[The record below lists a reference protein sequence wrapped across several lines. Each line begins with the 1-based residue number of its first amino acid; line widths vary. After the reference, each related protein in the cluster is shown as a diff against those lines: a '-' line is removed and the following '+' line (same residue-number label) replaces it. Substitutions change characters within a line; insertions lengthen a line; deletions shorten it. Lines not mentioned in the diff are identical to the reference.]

1 MSYDILETMISIV
14 IPLFNEEESL
24 PHLYERL
31 INVFKEDVEFIFVD
45 DGSTDKS
52 LQILESLSSNDKR
65 IKVISFR
72 RNFGKSSAL
81 SAGFKKSRGDI
92 IVTMDADLQDQP
104 EEVPK
109 LIEKL
114 KEGYDLV
121 IGWKYPRLDPFSK
134 KFPSKVINSLTSF
147 FTGLKIH
154 DMNSGLKVMRRDV
167 IEEVAM
173 YGELHRYMPHL
184 AHMKGF
190 KVAEVKVKHAERKFG
205 KSKFGAK
212 RFLSGIFDLLT
223 IIFLGKFGKKPLH
236 FFGLFGLILFLIG
249 FCINIYIAYLRF
261 RYSSILGRLPLLLL
275 GILNMIIGIQFISM
289 GLIGELLTSFYVK
302 EKEYSTK
309 REINFNGS

>member
-1 MSYDILETMISIV
+1 MISIV
-14 IPLFNEEESL
+14 IPLFNEELSL
-24 PHLYERL
+24 QLLYER
-31 INVFKEDVEFIFVD
+31 ICSVFKEDVELIFID
-45 DGSTDKS
+45 DGSTDGS
-52 LQILESLSSNDKR
+52 LQVLEKISSRDNRVK
-65 IKVISFR
+65 IISFR
-72 RNFGKSSAL
+72 RNFGKSAAL
-81 SAGFKKSRGDI
+81 SAGFKKACGDI

-109 LIEKL
+109 LIDKL
-114 KEGYDLV
+114 QEGYDLV
-121 IGWKYPRLDPFSK
+121 IGWKYPRLDPITK
-134 KFPSKVINSLTSF
+134 KFPSKVINNLTSF

-154 DMNSGLKVMRRDV
+154 DMNSGLKVMRKEV
-167 IEEVAM
+167 VEEVPL

-190 KVAEVKVKHAERKFG
+190 KVTEMKVKHMERKFG

-261 RYSSILGRLPLLLL
+261 KYSSILGRLPLLLL

-302 EKEYSTK
+302 EKEYSIK
-309 REINFNGS
+309 REINFKDSQ

>member
-1 MSYDILETMISIV
+1 MLSVV

-24 PHLYERL
+24 IQLYERL
-31 INVFKEDVEFIFVD
+31 TNVFHEDVEFIFVD

-52 LQILESLSSNDKR
+52 LAIIENLALKDKR
-65 IKVISFR
+65 VKIISFR

-104 EEVPK
+104 EEIPK

-154 DMNSGLKVMRRDV
+154 DMNSGLKVMKKEV

-190 KVAEVKVKHAERKFG
+190 KVAEVKVKHAERRFG

-236 FFGLFGLILFLIG
+236 FFGLLGLILFLIG

-302 EKEYSTK
+302 EREYSTK
-309 REINFNGS
+309 KEINFHESQS

>member
-1 MSYDILETMISIV
+1 MISIV
-14 IPLFNEEESL
+14 IPLFNEELSL
-24 PHLYERL
+24 QLLYER
-31 INVFKEDVEFIFVD
+31 ICSVFKEDVELIFID
-45 DGSTDKS
+45 DGSTDGS
-52 LQILESLSSNDKR
+52 LQVLEKISSRDNRVK
-65 IKVISFR
+65 IISFR
-72 RNFGKSSAL
+72 RNFGKSAAL
-81 SAGFKKSRGDI
+81 SAGFKKACGDI

-104 EEVPK
+104 EEVLK
-109 LIEKL
+109 LIDKL
-114 KEGYDLV
+114 QEGYDLV
-121 IGWKYPRLDPFSK
+121 IGWKYPRLDPITK
-134 KFPSKVINSLTSF
+134 KLPSKVINNLTSF

-154 DMNSGLKVMRRDV
+154 DMNSGLKVMRKEV
-167 IEEVAM
+167 VEEVPL

-190 KVAEVKVKHAERKFG
+190 KVTEMKVKHMERKFG

-261 RYSSILGRLPLLLL
+261 KYSSILGRLPLLLL

-302 EKEYSTK
+302 EKEYSIK
-309 REINFNGS
+309 REINFKDSQ

>member
-1 MSYDILETMISIV
+1 MISVV

-24 PHLYERL
+24 PHLCERL
-31 INVFKEDVEFIFVD
+31 TNVFQEDVEFIFVD
-45 DGSTDKS
+45 DGSTDNS
-52 LQILESLSSNDKR
+52 LQILEDLSKKDRR

-81 SAGFKKSRGDI
+81 SAGFKKSCGDI

-114 KEGYDLV
+114 NEGYDLV

-134 KFPSKVINSLTSF
+134 KFPSKVINGLTSF

-154 DMNSGLKVMRRDV
+154 DMNSGLKVMRREV
-167 IEEVAM
+167 VEEVSM

-190 KVAEVKVKHAERKFG
+190 KVTEVKVKHAERKFG

-249 FCINIYIAYLRF
+249 FFINIYIAYLRF

-302 EKEYSTK
+302 EREYSVK
-309 REINFNGS
+309 KEINFNDSQS

>member
-1 MSYDILETMISIV
+1 MISIV
-14 IPLFNEEESL
+14 IPLFNEELSL
-24 PHLYERL
+24 QLLYER
-31 INVFKEDVEFIFVD
+31 ICSVFKEDVELIFID
-45 DGSTDKS
+45 DGSTDGS
-52 LQILESLSSNDKR
+52 LQVLEKISSRDNRVK
-65 IKVISFR
+65 IISFR
-72 RNFGKSSAL
+72 RNFGKSAAL
-81 SAGFKKSRGDI
+81 SAGFKKACGDI

-104 EEVPK
+104 EEVLK
-109 LIEKL
+109 LIDKL
-114 KEGYDLV
+114 QEGYDLV
-121 IGWKYPRLDPFSK
+121 IGWKYPRLDPITK

-154 DMNSGLKVMRRDV
+154 DMNSGLKVMRKEV
-167 IEEVAM
+167 VEEVPL

-190 KVAEVKVKHAERKFG
+190 KVTEMKVKHMERKFG

-261 RYSSILGRLPLLLL
+261 KYSSILGRLPLLLL

-302 EKEYSTK
+302 EKEYSIK
-309 REINFNGS
+309 REINFKDSQ

>member
-1 MSYDILETMISIV
+1 MISIV

-24 PHLYERL
+24 KPLYERL
-31 INVFKEDVEFIFVD
+31 IGVFQDNVEFIFVD
-45 DGSTDKS
+45 DGSTDRS
-52 LQILESLSSNDKR
+52 LQILEDLSKKDTR
-65 IKVISFR
+65 VKVISFR

-81 SAGFKKSRGDI
+81 SAGFKKASGDI

-121 IGWKYPRLDPFSK
+121 IGWKYPRKDPISK
-134 KFPSKVINSLTSF
+134 RLPSKVINSITGF

-154 DMNSGLKVMRRDV
+154 DMNSGLKVMRKDV
-167 IEEVAM
+167 IQEVAM

-190 KVAEVKVKHAERKFG
+190 KVTEVKVKHSERKFG

-212 RFLSGIFDLLT
+212 RFLAGIFDLLT

-249 FCINIYIAYLRF
+249 LCINIYIAYLRF

-302 EKEYSTK
+302 EREYSVK
-309 REINFNGS
+309 RELNFDNSQA

>member
-1 MSYDILETMISIV
+1 MISIV

-24 PHLYERL
+24 LHLYERL
-31 INVFKEDVEFIFVD
+31 TNVFQEDVEFIFVD

-52 LQILESLSSNDKR
+52 LRILEDLSNKDKR
-65 IKVISFR
+65 VKVISFR

-81 SAGFKKSRGDI
+81 SAGFKKSCGDI

-121 IGWKYPRLDPFSK
+121 IGWKYPRLDPLSK

-154 DMNSGLKVMRRDV
+154 DMNSGLKVMRREV

-249 FCINIYIAYLRF
+249 LGINIYIAYLRF

-302 EKEYSTK
+302 EREYSTK
-309 REINFNGS
+309 KEINFNES